1 MSGLDV
7 RSLLEN
13 AGDGDLDLWAR
24 TINPQFVRV
33 LRTIGFDRPWA
44 RAEGAYL
51 YDTSGTRYLDM
62 LGGFGMYNVGRNNR
76 TVRAALIEALD
87 LDTPGML
94 AMGVTAL
101 PGLLADA
108 LLARTPARLER
119 CLFTSSGT
127 EAVEAA
133 FKLGRAATKRERV
146 VSTDHAFH
154 GLTLGSLSAN
164 GNPEFTAR
172 FGPLLPGFERV
183 PFGDLDAL
191 ERELKRED
199 VAVFIVEPVQGK
211 GVNVSPAGYLEGA
224 QEICRRYG
232 TLFCVDEVQTG
243 FGRTGKMFALEHW
256 GLEPDLVPVAKS
268 LSGGYVPVGALL
280 MSRAV
285 HEAVYDSM
293 EHAVSHGSTF
303 APNELAMVAGLATL
317 KVLDEERLVERSA
330 RLGEKLMELTAP
342 FVDELDVVR
351 EVRGLGL
358 MWAIEF
364 GEPRSHKLSWKMIER
379 MQPGLFAQ
387 LVVGPLFSKHHVLSQ
402 VAGHNI
408 PVLKVLP
415 PLVVTDEDVEGFVD
429 ALHET
434 VAHAQHMPR
443 SLTRFALTA
452 AGCALGQ
459 VVVARGEARLRPPLG
474 RIDDLHGDLVVRG
487 SDLDHHLVHRSLD
500 AAAEL
505 VPLLRRDLERRRERT
520 ERPREVVDLRLR
532 DGAAGEHPEVD
543 AHLELRALV
552 LADAERDRGI
562 HAHAS
567 LGSHRNLNTATTSPT
582 APQASSTPIAVPCD
596 QNECLWR

>member
-1 MSGLDV
+1 MGGLDV
-7 RSLLEN
+7 RSLLDG
-13 AGDGDLDLWAR
+13 AGDGDLDLWAK

-51 YDTSGTRYLDM
+51 YDADGARYLDM

-76 TVRAALIEALD
+76 AVRAALVDALD

-101 PGLLADA
+101 PGLLAQE
-108 LLARTPARLER
+108 LLARTPPRLER

-133 FKLGRAATKRERV
+133 FKLGRAATKRTRV
-146 VSTDHAFH
+146 ISTDHAFH

-164 GNPEFTAR
+164 GNPEFTDR
-172 FGPLLPGFERV
+172 FGPLLPGFDRV
-183 PFGDLDAL
+183 PFGELEPL

-199 VAVFIVEPVQGK
+199 VAVFIVEPAQGK
-211 GVNVSPAGYLEGA
+211 GVNLPPAGYLEGA
-224 QEICRRYG
+224 QELCRRYG

-243 FGRTGKMFALEHW
+243 FGRTGKMFAFEHW

-317 KVLDEERLVERSA
+317 KELDDEQLVARSA
-330 RLGEKLMELTAP
+330 RLGAKLMELTEP
-342 FVDELDVVR
+342 FVEELDVVR

-364 GEPRSHKLSWKMIER
+364 EGHGVTYRLLER
-379 MQPGLFAQ
+379 AQAGLFAQ
-387 LVVGPLFSKHHVLSQ
+387 LVVVPLFSDHRILTQ
-402 VAGHNI
+402 VAGHKMA
-408 PVLKVLP
+408 VLKVLP
-415 PLVVTDEDVEGFVD
+415 PLTISDEDVEEFVD
-429 ALHET
+429 ALRTTTEQ
-434 VAHAQHMPR
+434 AQHMPR
-443 SLTRFALTA
+443 SLTRLALTA
-452 AGCALGQ
+452 AR
-459 VVVARGEARLRPPLG
+459 AR
-474 RIDDLHGDLVVRG
+474 
-487 SDLDHHLVHRSLD
+487 
-500 AAAEL
+500 
-505 VPLLRRDLERRRERT
+505 
-520 ERPREVVDLRLR
+520 
-532 DGAAGEHPEVD
+532 
-543 AHLELRALV
+543 
-552 LADAERDRGI
+552 
-562 HAHAS
+562 
-567 LGSHRNLNTATTSPT
+567 
-582 APQASSTPIAVPCD
+582 
-596 QNECLWR
+596 